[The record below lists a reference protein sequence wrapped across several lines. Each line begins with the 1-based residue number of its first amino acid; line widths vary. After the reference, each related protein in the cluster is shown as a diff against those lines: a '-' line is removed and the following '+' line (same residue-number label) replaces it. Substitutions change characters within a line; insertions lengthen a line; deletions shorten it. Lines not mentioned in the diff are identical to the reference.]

1 MKCWEAV
8 EDVAIRSHQRLLN
21 EQMHLPRRFD
31 ATVILAWVSAVG
43 EAMPLLGRSQW
54 GWEHNLRRANG
65 VGSQQRRVNTEGTN
79 PIPNGLRIGNRRF
92 SLA

>member
-1 MKCWEAV
+1 MKEAVSNWMKCWEAV

-31 ATVILAWVSAVG
+31 ATVILARVSAVG
-43 EAMPLLGRSQW
+43 EAMPLLERSQW
-54 GWEHNLRRANG
+54 GWEQKLGRANG

-79 PIPNGLRIGNRRF
+79 PIPNGL
-92 SLA
+92 